1 MVDTC
6 VSGAYGEIHAGSSP
20 AFGIYLNWYKGLQ
33 STSITFQD
41 SLDAFFIG
49 DNAELLLV

>member
-1 MVDTC
+1 MLPLF
-6 VSGAYGEIHAGSSP
+6 Y
-20 AFGIYLNWYKGLQ
+20 FGVGKGIGFQ
-33 STSITFQD
+33 DSCDGSITFQD

>member
-20 AFGIYLNWYKGLQ
+20 AFGTIKEPMIFIVGSFILAKGRR
-33 STSITFQD
+33 TPPNEV
-41 SLDAFFIG
+41 SLM
-49 DNAELLLV
+49 